1 MEDTEQKKKLPF
13 VNPKQGLTYSPRELI
28 LLSPFFWKVDFRLGK
43 EVQSTVESGVLVISA
58 A

>member
-1 MEDTEQKKKLPF
+1 MEDTEQKKKLHLSIQSKASHTALGNSF
-13 VNPKQGLTYSPRELI
+13 
-28 LLSPFFWKVDFRLGK
+28 LSPFFWKVDFRLGK